1 MNCSAVEA
9 PAFVTLKFNVRKDIR
24 INEPVLCTQDHFVTI
39 ATRPTA
45 DEAIR
50 DSTREMFRYIKEHT
64 KLDPEEI
71 SMLMTA
77 IGNNEVC
84 VACGEDSK
92 TMRFT
97 MPWYALKVYG
107 FSAF

>member
-1 MNCSAVEA
+1 
-9 PAFVTLKFNVRKDIR
+9 
-24 INEPVLCTQDHFVTI
+24 
-39 ATRPTA
+39 
-45 DEAIR
+45 
-50 DSTREMFRYIKEHT
+50 MFRYIKEHT

>member
-1 MNCSAVEA
+1 
-9 PAFVTLKFNVRKDIR
+9 
-24 INEPVLCTQDHFVTI
+24 
-39 ATRPTA
+39 
-45 DEAIR
+45 
-50 DSTREMFRYIKEHT
+50 
-64 KLDPEEI
+64 
-71 SMLMTA
+71 MLMTA

-97 MPWYALKVYG
+97 MPWYALKAYG